1 MGDER
6 VHPHIRK
13 PAADRRYFRRPL
25 WREKYLSRWP
35 RRIHSRLR
43 DLWLGVEPADADH
56 SAELA
61 GGWRRNAGAM
71 LVEAHQRGVPE
82 PGTAGARYRNL
93 DRVRR
98 HCDRVRPIDR
108 WASHPLARL

>member
-13 PAADRRYFRRPL
+13 SAADRRYFRRPV
-25 WREKYLSRWP
+25 WRETYLSRWP

-43 DLWLGVEPADADH
+43 DLRLGVDPADPDH

-61 GGWRRNAGAM
+61 GGWRCNAGAM
-71 LVEAHQRGVPE
+71 LVETHQRGVHE
-82 PGTAGARYRNL
+82 PGAALARYRNL
-93 DRVRR
+93 DRVRW
-98 HCDRVRPIDR
+98 HCDRVGPIDR
-108 WASHPLARL
+108 